1 MEETRAFPSKVG
13 KVHEL
18 VYITDSEYVR
28 EGCSLQCFDA
38 CEAFALDVQ
47 SLGGETRTER
57 GSVQRRPEPRVYD
70 SEACHGPRCHNAPVV
85 AEGRVDW
92 RRCLVREAEDLSSIS
107 SPGTVRWRDHE

>member
-1 MEETRAFPSKVG
+1 MVVCEGAESGPCCDAGAVSQTHSTEQQRQDACVEAKHGASGWMEETRAFPSHGCPRSTSKVG

-47 SLGGETRTER
+47 SLGGETCTEE
-57 GSVQRRPEPRVYD
+57 GSVQR
-70 SEACHGPRCHNAPVV
+70 
-85 AEGRVDW
+85 
-92 RRCLVREAEDLSSIS
+92 
-107 SPGTVRWRDHE
+107 